1 MRLKG
6 EIAVVFGA
14 AGGVGRAVVDALIV
28 EGAKV
33 AAADLRLASDS
44 LGALAAEVDATDA
57 VAVKEFA
64 DSVERRLGP
73 ASVLVNCQGLFEMA
87 SCEDISDEAWYRVID
102 SNLTSI
108 FLTARA
114 FTPAMRR
121 LKRGV
126 LVNIASTAG
135 EYGSIRP
142 AAHYAA
148 AKGGVIAFSK
158 SLARE
163 LAPDRIRVNVVSPG
177 PLDTPMLGALTREA
191 KQEIAERCPLGRLG
205 VPDDVAKAILYLV
218 SPDASW
224 VTGHVLR
231 VNGGSLI

>member
-14 AGGVGRAVVDALIV
+14 AGGVGRAVVEALIA
-28 EGAKV
+28 EGAQV
-33 AAADLRLASDS
+33 AAADLRLGPNPLGELATELDAADAAS
-44 LGALAAEVDATDA
+44 
-57 VAVKEFA
+57 VKKFA
-64 DSVERRLGP
+64 DSIERELGP
-73 ASVLVNCQGLFEMA
+73 AGLVINCQGLWDM
-87 SCEDISDEAWYRVID
+87 SPCEDISDQAWHKVID

-108 FLTARA
+108 FVTARA
-114 FTPAMRR
+114 FIPAMRR
-121 LKRGV
+121 LKHGA

-177 PLDTPMLGALTREA
+177 PLDTPMLGADTEEE
-191 KQEIAERCPLGRLG
+191 KQAIAERCPLGRLG
-205 VPDDVAKAILYLV
+205 LPDDVAKAVVYLL